1 MVDSSKNNESFIRWQ
16 AITIGQLS
24 YAINLILG
32 FSVAGLGFGVSLL
45 LKDTF
50 NPISWQKYTFVLSL
64 VSLLASFALGVWCTV
79 NRLRDFRATMRITR
93 KRDKE
98 ECETEVQALRLLTDK
113 LGKKTW
119 GIFWWQIGTF
129 SAGILF
135 MVIAVAFSVG
145 KKLL

>member
-1 MVDSSKNNESFIRWQ
+1 MVDNSKKNESFIRWQ

-50 NPISWQKYTFVLSL
+50 NPISWQKPTFALSL
-64 VSLLASFALGVWCTV
+64 ILLLASFALGVWCTI
-79 NRLRDFRATMRITR
+79 NRLRDFRATMRIAR

-98 ECETEVQALRLLTDK
+98 GCETEVQELRLLSSN

-119 GIFWWQIGTF
+119 GIFYWQIGTF

-145 KKLL
+145 KKIL